1 LEASYQSNTDI
12 KKREAKVEQNVKH
25 SGPGEQHPEIMEA
38 IENLLGEMSRVEP
51 DLVREDARQ
60 AIKRTV
66 NELLKDAA

>member
-1 LEASYQSNTDI
+1 M
-12 KKREAKVEQNVKH
+12 EQNVKH